1 MNSYPF
7 GDSVE
12 RFLVVVDAILLN
24 RDRVLVAWDVV
35 FLSHVIQGQLVD
47 AVESILFGR
56 SEPLGGVDGQKVYLP
71 CGPTKGVEARLE
83 RRLNDPLE
91 ACVPVVETHG

>member
-56 SEPLGGVDGQKVYLP
+56 SGLGLGFKRVFKLYKNTTRSPEHKLCWRQ
-71 CGPTKGVEARLE
+71 
-83 RRLNDPLE
+83 
-91 ACVPVVETHG
+91 